1 MEKQEM
7 KKTPQKRIRKVKN
20 EEKNKHKYTF

>member
-7 KKTPQKRIRKVKN
+7 KKTPQKRIRKFTSEKK
-20 EEKNKHKYTF
+20 KNKQTQI